1 LELKN
6 NKLKYMEI
14 IRNPFKTFLLILGI
28 IALVL
33 ITILWL
39 LKKNESKKSLPPNL
53 PTPTLLAPQSI
64 SQPTLE
70 PTLILINQESTG
82 VKEEILPEITQ
93 VLVDQKTTLRQNLP
107 LIDKDFQIDF
117 DYNEDKFMVTLNQPK
132 SQSRATFEL
141 WLKKNYPAIPIDRF
155 IIN

>member
-1 LELKN
+1 
-6 NKLKYMEI
+6 MEI